1 MSSSKEPTKAV
12 SLMGGSKI
20 GDGLQPFLASFR
32 NQSEISTAARRPTSG
47 VEHLKHLKTGGG
59 DPLKNGEDILDWY
72 EVTHSNPGGFT
83 HSRLGLSTLLQVN
96 HISSTTQLGW
106 CHSQ

>member
-12 SLMGGSKI
+12 SLGGSKI
-20 GDGLQPFLASFR
+20 GDGLQPLASFR
-32 NQSEISTAARRPTSG
+32 NQSEISTAARRPTGSI
-47 VEHLKHLKTGGG
+47 EHLKHLKTGGG
-59 DPLKNGEDILDWY
+59 DPLKNGEDILDWFD
-72 EVTHSNPGGFT
+72 VTHSNPGGFT

-96 HISSTTQLGW
+96 QISSTTQLGW

>member
-12 SLMGGSKI
+12 TLGGSKI
-20 GDGLQPFLASFR
+20 GDVSQPFLASFR
-32 NQSEISTAARRPTSG
+32 NQSEISTAARRPTGSI
-47 VEHLKHLKTGGG
+47 EHLKHLKTGGG

-83 HSRLGLSTLLQVN
+83 YSRLGLSTLLQVN
-96 HISSTTQLGW
+96 HISSTT
-106 CHSQ
+106 